1 MPLRVLV
8 QSMKRWRSEVNMTG
22 HMQQQE
28 VEQEAGQ
35 NAKEEIH
42 FSSGRYLPFLEFSLL
57 PSILLLLSPHMNSSC
72 VEAHRPFSAL
82 L

>member
-42 FSSGRYLPFLEFSLL
+42 FSSGRCLPFLVFSLL
-57 PSILLLLSPHMNSSC
+57 PSILLSSYSL
-72 VEAHRPFSAL
+72 PT
-82 L
+82 